1 MSKDIKNIRNKLK
14 CIVEVDFFE
23 EKKKK
28 KKQEREKRNGE
39 ETSESADIRGGRSC
53 CVLNLSIIKPIIW
66 EEEK

>member
-28 KKQEREKRNGE
+28 QEREKRMERRRQKVQISE
-39 ETSESADIRGGRSC
+39 EGGRVVC
-53 CVLNLSIIKPIIW
+53 LTCQ
-66 EEEK
+66 